1 MEKKRLTLTGNKMP
15 NEIYK
20 KLEELG
26 NQRKLTPYVV
36 NLIEKEEKMDILIQH
51 LSVLVNK
58 LDNVE
63 QDIMDLN
70 QKLESA
76 SIQTRS
82 PVETEKI
89 LVLTETV
96 QEGKLDILNRIEGG
110 IDEETDTP
118 DF

>member
-36 NLIEKEEKMDILIQH
+36 NLIEKEEKMDMLIEH
-51 LSVLVNK
+51 LSVLINK
-58 LDNVE
+58 VDNVE
-63 QDIMDLN
+63 RGIVDLN

-76 SIQTRS
+76 SIQASS
-82 PVETEKI
+82 PVVTDK
-89 LVLTETV
+89 VNMATETV
-96 QEGKLDILNRIEGG
+96 QEGKLEISDRIEGG
-110 IDEETDTP
+110 IEEETDTP

>member
-58 LDNVE
+58 LDHVE
-63 QDIMDLN
+63 QSIMDLN

-76 SIQTRS
+76 SIQTSS
-82 PVETEKI
+82 PVETEKVT
-89 LVLTETV
+89 VLTETV
-96 QEGKLDILNRIEGG
+96 QEGKLDISNRIEGG

>member
-15 NEIYK
+15 EDVYK

-36 NLIEKEEKMDILIQH
+36 NLIEKEKKMDILIEH

-58 LDNVE
+58 VDNVE
-63 QDIMDLN
+63 QGIIDLN

-76 SIQTRS
+76 SIQTS
-82 PVETEKI
+82 YPVATDK
-89 LVLTETV
+89 VNVSTETI
-96 QEGKLDILNRIEGG
+96 QEGKLDISDRIEGG
-110 IDEETDTP
+110 IEEETDTP